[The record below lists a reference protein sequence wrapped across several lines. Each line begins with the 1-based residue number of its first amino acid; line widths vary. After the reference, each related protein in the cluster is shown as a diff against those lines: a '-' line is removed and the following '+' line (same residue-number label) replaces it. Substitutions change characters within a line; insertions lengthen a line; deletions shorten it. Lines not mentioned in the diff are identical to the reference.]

1 MTRAPHSG
9 SGFTLLELVLV
20 IAIIGLMVAL
30 ALPQFMPAI
39 AYGSLDGAARH
50 LANFGRAAANR
61 AAFTHERY
69 TFHCDLGNR
78 QYWLVRWKEVEPEKT
93 EKAHK
98 DLFKKEGLFERSGER
113 GATSGNRRG
122 GSLFDNEHALEMFS
136 QSPGLE
142 AIVAQGL
149 PEGYDEQALEMQE
162 RFDRFSRMTLMT
174 RARNVKHEGI
184 LGEIGPLFDKE
195 FTLDTDDEEA
205 EQAEEVKEPLLMRV
219 SLPPDV
225 WIESMQVGN
234 ADNTKGAAEVE
245 ITPLGFSEPVTFHL
259 RNEDGDYYTVIWDAI
274 TGGAHLL
281 RGKRAAP

>member
-1 MTRAPHSG
+1 
-9 SGFTLLELVLV
+9 VLV
-20 IAIIGLMVAL
+20 IALIGLVLAL

-69 TFHCDLGNR
+69 TFHCDLANQ
-78 QYWLVRWKEVEPEKT
+78 QYWLVRWKEVEPDKD
-93 EKAHK
+93 EKAKK
-98 DLFKKEGLFERSGER
+98 DLFKREGLFDRSDGR
-113 GATSGNRRG
+113 GSTSRSRK
-122 GSLFDNEHALEMFS
+122 GSLFDDENALSLFS

-162 RFDRFSRMTLMT
+162 RFDRFSRLALMA

-184 LGEIGPLFDKE
+184 LGEIGPLFEKE
-195 FTLDTDDEEA
+195 FRLDVDDEEE
-205 EQAEEVKEPLLMRV
+205 EQAEEVKEPLLVRV
-219 SLPPDV
+219 ALPTGV

-234 ADNTKGAAEVE
+234 SENTKGAAEVE